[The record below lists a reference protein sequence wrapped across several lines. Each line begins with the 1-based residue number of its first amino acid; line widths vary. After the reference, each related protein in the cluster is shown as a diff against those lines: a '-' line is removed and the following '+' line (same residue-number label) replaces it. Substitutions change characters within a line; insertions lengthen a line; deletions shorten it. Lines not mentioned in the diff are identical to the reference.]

1 MSRSHKVWKQTKSI
15 LTWLFFIAVLVL
27 LVLYAR
33 KVDWGDVWNV
43 IRDYNR
49 TAFFSAVALVV
60 VSYLIYGVYDL
71 IGRAWCRHRLAKRQV
86 MLVSFICYAF
96 NLTLSTW
103 VGGVAMRYRL
113 YSRLGLPGKTIT
125 RIFSM
130 SIATNWLGYLLVAGT
145 IFAAGLVPVPRHWYI
160 GDGTLQIIGAGLLLA
175 SALFLGLCAC
185 SPRRSWKV
193 RGHKLSLPS
202 LPMALFQF
210 AISSANWMVMG
221 TIIWILMGQQV
232 AWPVILGVLLVSSIA
247 GVIIHIP
254 AGIGVME
261 AVFLALLSG
270 ESVTQGTIIAA
281 LLAWRVLY
289 FILPLL
295 LALVLYL
302 CLESRATSLRTR
314 HPHDAGG

>member
-1 MSRSHKVWKQTKSI
+1 MSHPHPTWKRIKKI
-15 LTWLFFIAVLVL
+15 LTVLFFTAVVVL

-33 KVDWGDVWNV
+33 KVNWQDVWTV
-43 IRDYNR
+43 LTEYDR
-49 TAFFSAVALVV
+49 TAFFSAIGLVIL
-60 VSYLIYGVYDL
+60 SYLIYGGYDL
-71 IGRAWCRHRLAKRQV
+71 IGRAWCQHKLAKRQV

-130 SIATNWLGYLLVAGT
+130 SIATNWLGYLLVAGI
-145 IFAAGLVPVPRHWYI
+145 IFVSGSVPVPGHWYI
-160 GDGTLQIIGAGLLLA
+160 GEGMLQIIGGLLLVL
-175 SALFLGLCAC
+175 SAVYLGFCTF
-185 SPRRSWKV
+185 SRKRSWTV
-193 RGHKLSLPS
+193 RGHKLTLPT

-210 AISSANWMVMG
+210 VISSINWMVMG
-221 TIIWILMGQQV
+221 TIIWLLMGQQV
-232 AWPVILGVLLVSSIA
+232 AWPMILGVLLVSSIA

-261 AVFLALLSG
+261 AVFLALLAG
-270 ESVTQGTIIAA
+270 EHLPHGTLIAA
-281 LLAWRVLY
+281 LLAYRVLY

-302 CLESRATSLRTR
+302 WLEGRAKALKSHNQQQLMR
-314 HPHDAGG
+314 